1 MEEQEAD
8 INYNTTIDIEK
19 VDNDNYIINR
29 CRKKFNIVYN
39 DTHQL
44 TLKLYKEL
52 VVLVR
57 ETKNWIHHED
67 SPCGFIV
74 YVYVQHN
81 GESYKVKFNQI
92 DSMIKS
98 FIPPDNLIRTKFNMP
113 KGSLSPNRN
122 KFYDYDVKKI
132 KR

>member
-67 SPCGFIV
+67 SPCCFIV

-81 GESYKVKFNQI
+81 GESYKVKFRICNI
-92 DSMIKS
+92 SVN
-98 FIPPDNLIRTKFNMP
+98 NLI
-113 KGSLSPNRN
+113 
-122 KFYDYDVKKI
+122 
-132 KR
+132 

>member
-1 MEEQEAD
+1 M
-8 INYNTTIDIEK
+8 
-19 VDNDNYIINR
+19 
-29 CRKKFNIVYN
+29 
-39 DTHQL
+39 
-44 TLKLYKEL
+44 
-52 VVLVR
+52 
-57 ETKNWIHHED
+57 
-67 SPCGFIV
+67 